1 MFSFHREQSEK
12 IMPRATARIQSD
24 LRSKS
29 IKRRGVYAQ
38 RDREVAQGWRLP
50 FYTREEKCARQG
62 AAFRRNSLESV
73 VSSEKLFPKR
83 SFWEQLQKCCDF
95 GRVLV

>member
-1 MFSFHREQSEK
+1 MQGFVYRTVSRTDPRTQKRRKTRTIKQQIKAGTPTRSARLFSFHREQSEK

-38 RDREVAQGWRLP
+38 RDREVAQG
-50 FYTREEKCARQG
+50 
-62 AAFRRNSLESV
+62 
-73 VSSEKLFPKR
+73 
-83 SFWEQLQKCCDF
+83 
-95 GRVLV
+95 